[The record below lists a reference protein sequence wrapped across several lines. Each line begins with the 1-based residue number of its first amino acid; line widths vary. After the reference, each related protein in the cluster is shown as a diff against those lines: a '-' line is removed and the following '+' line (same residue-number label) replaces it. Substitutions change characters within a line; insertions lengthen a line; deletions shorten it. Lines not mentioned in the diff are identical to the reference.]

1 MLRVLVPA
9 KPADGF
15 FQMISLPEHQT
26 IARLMLWEG
35 LAERE

>member
-15 FQMISLPEHQT
+15 FQMISLPERQA
-26 IARLMLWEG
+26 IVRLTLWEG